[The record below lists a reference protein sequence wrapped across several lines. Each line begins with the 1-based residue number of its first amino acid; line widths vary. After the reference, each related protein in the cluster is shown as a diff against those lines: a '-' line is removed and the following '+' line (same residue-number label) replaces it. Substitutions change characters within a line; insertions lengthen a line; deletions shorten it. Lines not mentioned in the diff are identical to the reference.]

1 MASSPQAAYSDTLME
16 RIYLSP
22 PHMSG
27 DEFELVREAFHSNW
41 IAPVG
46 PHVKEF
52 EREFA
57 EAVELPAAVAV
68 SSGTAALHLGLRLVG
83 VQPGDEVLCST
94 FTFVASANAI
104 AYVGGTP
111 IFIDSDESTWNM
123 DPDLLAPAL
132 AHRASIGRLPT
143 AAVVVDMCG
152 QSADYDRILPLL
164 KEYGIPV
171 VEDAA
176 ESLGSTY
183 RGKPVGTFGT
193 CATFS
198 FNGNKIITTSGG
210 GMLASHDAE
219 LVARG
224 RFLATQARDSA
235 PHYQHSETGYNY
247 GLSNVLAG
255 IGRGQLRHLGER
267 VEARR
272 RIFDYYQEG
281 LGDLPGLDF
290 MPEAGYG
297 RVNRWLTCLTVDPNE
312 FGATRD
318 AVIEALES
326 RNIESRPLWKPMHL
340 QPLFEDCE
348 SYGGAVSE
356 RLFDIGVSLPS
367 GSALTANQQDRIID
381 IVRAVP
387 DRVSGGIAGE
397 NRKMRPVPDPEV
409 QKEIVPYF
417 QPQIS
422 PSELRAVS
430 KTLRSGWL
438 TTGPGVN
445 GFEASFSEFLGVP
458 HAVALNSCTAA
469 LHLTLAAWDIG
480 PGDEV
485 VIPTMTFAA
494 AANVVEHLGAK
505 PVFVDCLETNLNI
518 DPEGV
523 ARAANGRSRVVMP
536 VHYGGQACD
545 LDSIMT
551 LARAHGLKVL
561 EDAAHALPARYG
573 GTLIGGIGDATC
585 FSFYANKTITTGE
598 GGMVVTADATLAER
612 IRLMSLHGL
621 TREAQNRYAFTG
633 SWEYDVVAAG
643 YKYNMTDIAAS
654 LGIEQLARA
663 GEFHKRRQYIA
674 NRYLDAFRHVPE
686 VVPLEVAE
694 NRDHAWHLFVVK
706 LDLDR
711 LSIDRAQFI
720 NLMKEAGIG
729 ASVHFKPLHLHTY
742 YRDRYAL
749 DPADFPVATDSYS
762 RIVSLPIFPSMRA
775 SQVDRVIEVLTS
787 IVDTHRR

>member
-1 MASSPQAAYSDTLME
+1 
-16 RIYLSP
+16 
-22 PHMSG
+22 MSG
-27 DEFELVREAFHSNW
+27 DEFELVREAFDTNW

-46 PHVKEF
+46 PHVSAF
-52 EREFA
+52 EQEFA

-123 DPDLLAPAL
+123 DPDLLAEAL
-132 AHRASIGRLPT
+132 ARRASIGRLPT

-164 KEYGIPV
+164 EQYGIPV

-176 ESLGSTY
+176 ESLGSSY
-183 RGKPVGTFGT
+183 RGKPVGSFGT

-210 GMLASHDAE
+210 GMLASSDAE
-219 LVARG
+219 LITRG

-272 RIFDYYQEG
+272 RVFDYYQEHLDG
-281 LGDLPGLDF
+281 LPGLDF
-290 MPEAGYG
+290 MPEADYG
-297 RVNRWLTCLTVDPNE
+297 RVNRWLTCLTVDSSK

-318 AVIEALES
+318 DVIRALES
-326 RNIESRPLWKPMHL
+326 HNIESRPLWKPMHL
-340 QPLFEDCE
+340 QPLYEDCDA
-348 SYGGAVSE
+348 YGGAVSE
-356 RLFDIGVSLPS
+356 RLFDIGLSLPS

-387 DRVSGGIAGE
+387 DRVSGDMTGE
-397 NRKMRPVPDPEV
+397 NRRKRPVAAPEIPE
-409 QKEIVPYF
+409 EIIPYF

-422 PSELRAVS
+422 GSELRAVS
-430 KTLRSGWL
+430 ETLRSGWL
-438 TTGPGVN
+438 TTGPGASR
-445 GFEASFSEFLGVP
+445 FEASFSEFLGVP
-458 HAVALNSCTAA
+458 YAVALNSCTAA

-505 PVFVDCLETNLNI
+505 PVLVDCLETNLNI

-523 ARAANGRSRVVMP
+523 ALAVNGRSRVVMP
-536 VHYGGQACD
+536 VHYAGQACD
-545 LDSIMT
+545 MDSIMS

-561 EDAAHALPARYG
+561 EDAAHALPASYR

-598 GGMVVTADATLAER
+598 GGMVVTDDATLAER
-612 IRLMSLHGL
+612 IRLLSLHGL
-621 TREAQNRYAFTG
+621 TQHAANRYAFNG
-633 SWEYDVVAAG
+633 SPDYEIVAAG
-643 YKYNMTDIAAS
+643 YKSNMTDVAAS
-654 LGIEQLARA
+654 LGVEQLARVNH
-663 GEFHKRRQYIA
+663 FHEGRRSIA
-674 NRYLDAFRHVPE
+674 HRYLDAFRNVPE
-686 VVPLEVAE
+686 ITPLEVGDSL
-694 NRDHAWHLFVVK
+694 DHAWHLFVIK

-711 LSIDRAQFI
+711 LTVDRTQFI
-720 NLMKEAGIG
+720 RLMKEAGVG
-729 ASVHFKPLHLHTY
+729 ASIHFKPLHLHSF

-749 DPADFPVATDSYS
+749 DPADFPVATDSYR

-787 IVDTHRR
+787 IVDTHRQ